1 MALGNILV
9 GQSGG
14 PTAVI
19 NSSLAG
25 VYETAKAL
33 GAPHV
38 YGMQFGIEGL
48 LQGKL
53 VEMDPLFADPM
64 QIELLKRVGLT
75 VPQTTL
81 LLDALNQDGCA
92 LPLDALSVDECAD
105 ALYQKIMQAKA

>member
-1 MALGNILV
+1 MLWFGRRAGRVIAM
-9 GQSGG
+9 SGG
-14 PTAVI
+14 KI
-19 NSSLAG
+19 
-25 VYETAKAL
+25 
-33 GAPHV
+33 
-38 YGMQFGIEGL
+38 I
-48 LQGKL
+48 
-53 VEMDPLFADPM
+53 ADGTPKEVFV